1 MKKFSNPEAEL
12 KKKALLI
19 KKRVF
24 VYKRRAVKN
33 AISGIF
39 QILLFR

>member
-1 MKKFSNPEAEL
+1 MKKLSNNEAGL

-24 VYKRRAVKN
+24 LVNGVSCQKFCLSVNIR
-33 AISGIF
+33 F
-39 QILLFR
+39 